1 LRLLAREGELEA
13 FGHAVQD
20 VRDGGSRTLVVVGE
34 AGIGKSALLGELR
47 ARAEEAGL
55 RVLDGRGAEQER
67 DVPFAL
73 AVDAL
78 DDQIAA
84 LHPRRRAELAPEVEA
99 VLPSAGGTAA
109 APRDPSERFRF
120 HRALGG
126 LIEELGRDGPVALVL
141 DDLHWADDASLELVL
156 HLLRRPPRIPLLLA
170 VALRGIDPAPR
181 LLDAA
186 RGAPGF
192 TELRPRPLPQEDALA
207 LLPGDLPQELR
218 DRMTGEAQGNPLF
231 LHELAR
237 IGAAAAEGLPP
248 TLQAAVSREVAGL
261 DSEARDLLAGAA
273 VAGDPFDPDVAAA
286 AAGVDPARALELLDG
301 LVAADLVRPAEASR
315 AFGFRHPLVRRAV
328 YDDAPAGWRI
338 AAHERAAATL
348 SAHGASP
355 AERAHHVQ
363 RYARP
368 GDDDAVA
375 LLEAA
380 ARDAEDTAPA
390 TAARYYEAA
399 LRLLPYGADLRRAEL
414 LEPLSAAL
422 LAAGRTD
429 DAIAMLGETLA
440 LLPVDH
446 PRRADVEFQAA
457 TLHIFLDRQ
466 PLAREHF
473 LHALELKGGRDAE
486 VEVALALSAVW
497 SYELDEAR
505 RWIAAVDADAR
516 AADPLLDASV
526 EAVKG
531 HAALW
536 EQRPPGALARGLAE
550 RIEAMPDAE
559 IASRLEPLM
568 IVGLFCNEAEQY
580 REAALVLERGL
591 ATARASGKTHIYQP
605 LGSLAAHNRTL
616 LLELGEARELALSA
630 EERARLTGLA
640 NQIGQ
645 ALGAVAVAEDVAG
658 NAGEAAR
665 AAAEGAEILGAIN
678 NPRARVPLSYLQPI
692 LHGADPERLV
702 HVLGVDFADLLARGD
717 RTRLA
722 RPLVAAAIASGRL
735 DEAERWV
742 DRMAAYAER
751 MALPVSTVRA
761 LSARAELLLA
771 RGDAEA
777 AQQPALIAVSIG
789 EGLDAGYDTAIARLV
804 TGQVLMALGRR
815 DEAVA
820 ALERVAADASRGEA
834 LKLRDAAAPEL
845 RRHGV
850 RISARARHAAGSAA
864 NTDTL
869 TQRERDI
876 ADLVAQGQ
884 SNKQV
889 AAALFLSE
897 KTIEH
902 NLSRIYAK
910 LGVRSRHELTRL
922 LAG

>member
-1 LRLLAREGELEA
+1 VRLLAREAELAAVEL
-13 FGHAVQD
+13 AVQE
-20 VRDGGSRTLVVVGE
+20 VRDGASRTLVVVGE

-47 ARAEEAGL
+47 ARAGEAGM
-55 RVLDGRGAEQER
+55 RVLEGRGAEQER

-99 VLPSAGGTAA
+99 VLPSGGGIAA
-109 APRDPSERFRF
+109 APRDPSERFRY

-126 LIEELGRDGPVALVL
+126 LIEELGRGGPVALIL
-141 DDLHWADDASLELVL
+141 DDLHWADDASVELVL

-181 LLDAA
+181 VLDAA
-186 RGAPGF
+186 RVAPGF
-192 TELRPRPLPQEDALA
+192 AELRPRPLPAEDALA
-207 LLPGDLPQELR
+207 LLPGDLPNELR
-218 DRMTGEAQGNPLF
+218 DRMAGEAQGNPLF

-237 IGAAAAEGLPP
+237 IGAAGADQLPA
-248 TLQAAVSREVAGL
+248 TLQAAVTREVGSL
-261 DSEARDLLAGAA
+261 DGDARDLLAGAA

-286 AAGVDPARALELLDG
+286 AADLDPRRALELLDG
-301 LVAADLVRPAEASR
+301 LVAADLVRPIDASR
-315 AFGFRHPLVRRAV
+315 AFRFRHPIVRRAV

-338 AAHERAAATL
+338 AAHERAAERLAQ
-348 SAHGASP
+348 HGASP

-375 LLEAA
+375 LLQAA
-380 ARDAEDTAPA
+380 ARDAQDTAPA
-390 TAARYYEAA
+390 TAARYYEGA
-399 LRLLPYGADLRRAEL
+399 LALLPYGADERSAEL

-429 DAIAMLGETLA
+429 DAIAALGETLT
-440 LLPVDH
+440 LLPGDH
-446 PRRADVEFQAA
+446 PRRADVEVHAA
-457 TLHIFLDRQ
+457 TLHVFLDRQ
-466 PLAREHF
+466 ALAREHF
-473 LHALELKGGRDAE
+473 LRALELKGGHDPQ
-486 VEVALALSAVW
+486 VEVALAVAAVW
-497 SYELDEAR
+497 SYELDESR
-505 RWIAAVDADAR
+505 RWIARVDAAAR

-526 EAVKG
+526 EAVEG
-531 HAALW
+531 HTALW
-536 EQRPPGALARGLAE
+536 EQRPPGELARGLAE

-559 IASRLEPLM
+559 IAGRLEPLM
-568 IVGLFCNEAEQY
+568 VVGLFCNEAEQY
-580 REAALVLERGL
+580 REAARVLERGL
-591 ATARASGKTHIYQP
+591 ATVRASGKTHIYQP

-616 LLELGEARELALSA
+616 LLELSEARELAQVA
-630 EERARLTGLA
+630 EERARLTGMA
-640 NQIGQ
+640 NQVGQ
-645 ALGAVAVAEDVAG
+645 ALCAVAVAEDLAG

-665 AAAEGAEILGAIN
+665 AAAEGAEILAAIN

-692 LHGADPERLV
+692 LHAADPERLV
-702 HVLGVDFADLLARGD
+702 HVLTVDFADLLARGD

-722 RPLVAAAIASGRL
+722 RPLVSAAIACGRL
-735 DEAERWV
+735 DAAEEAI
-742 DRMAAYAER
+742 DRMAAHAER
-751 MALPVSTVRA
+751 MALPASTVRA
-761 LSARAELLLA
+761 LSSRAELQLA
-771 RGDAEA
+771 RGDADGA
-777 AQQPALIAVSIG
+777 RQPARTAVSIG
-789 EGLDAGYDTAIARLV
+789 EGMDAGYDTAIARLV
-804 TGQVLMALGRR
+804 EGQVLMALSER

-834 LKLRDAAAPEL
+834 IKLRDAAAREL

-864 NTDTL
+864 NTDAL
-869 TQRERDI
+869 TEREREI
-876 ADLVAQGQ
+876 AGLVSQGQ

>member
-1 LRLLAREGELEA
+1 MNLLARDGELEA
-13 FGHAVQD
+13 FERAVQE
-20 VRDGGSRTLVVVGE
+20 VRDGASRTLVIVGE
-34 AGIGKSALLGELR
+34 AGIGKSALLRELR
-47 ARAEEAGL
+47 ARAGEAGL

-78 DDQIAA
+78 DDQIAT
-84 LHPRRRAELAPEVEA
+84 LHPRRRAELAPEIEA
-99 VLPSAGGTAA
+99 VLPSAGGAAA

-126 LIEELGRDGPVALVL
+126 LIEELGRERPVALIL
-141 DDLHWADDASLELVL
+141 DDLHWADDASIELVL

-186 RGAPGF
+186 RVAPGF
-192 TELRPRPLPQEDALA
+192 AELRPRPLPAEAA
-207 LLPGDLPQELR
+207 VTLLPDDLPQELR
-218 DRMTGEAQGNPLF
+218 DRMAGEAQGNPLF

-237 IGAAAAEGLPP
+237 IGADAADALPA
-248 TLQAAVSREVAGL
+248 TLQAAVVREVARL
-261 DSEARDLLAGAA
+261 DGEARDLLAGAA
-273 VAGDPFDPDVAAA
+273 IAGDPFDPDVAAA
-286 AAGVDPARALELLDG
+286 AAGIEPAQALALLDA

-338 AAHERAAATL
+338 AAHERAAAL
-348 SAHGASP
+348 LAARRASP

-368 GDDDAVA
+368 GDDEAVA

-380 ARDAEDTAPA
+380 ARDAENTAPA

-399 LRLLPYGADLRRAEL
+399 VRLLPYGADRRRAEL

-422 LAAGRTD
+422 LASGRTD
-429 DAIAMLGETLA
+429 DAVAALDEALA
-440 LLPVDH
+440 VLPADH
-446 PRRADVEFQAA
+446 PRRADVELQAA
-457 TLHIFLDRQ
+457 TLETFRDHH
-466 PLAREHF
+466 PLARKHF
-473 LHALELKGGRDAE
+473 LRAIELRGGHDAQI
-486 VEVALALSAVW
+486 EVAFAVSAVW
-497 SYELDEAR
+497 AYELDESR
-505 RWIAAVDADAR
+505 RWSAGVDPAAR
-516 AADPLLDASV
+516 AADPLLDAAV
-526 EAVKG
+526 EAIAG

-536 EQRPPGALARGLAE
+536 EQRPPGELARGLAE

-559 IASRLEPLM
+559 IAGRLEPLM
-568 IVGLFCNEAEQY
+568 LVGLFCNEAEQY
-580 REAALVLERGL
+580 REAALILERGL
-591 ATARASGKTHIYQP
+591 ATVRASGRTHVYQP

-616 LLELGEARELALSA
+616 LLELAEARELALSA
-630 EERARLTGLA
+630 EERARLTGIPS
-640 NQIGQ
+640 QIGQ
-645 ALGAVAVAEDVAG
+645 ALGAVGVVEDVAG

-678 NPRARVPLSYLQPI
+678 NPRARVPLAYLQPV

-702 HVLGVDFADLLARGD
+702 HVLTVEFADLMARGD

-722 RPLVAAAIASGRL
+722 RPLVTAAIACGRL
-735 DEAERWV
+735 HEAEEWV
-742 DRMAAYAER
+742 DRMSAHAER
-751 MALPVSTVRA
+751 MGLPASTVRA
-761 LSARAELLLA
+761 LSARADLTLA

-777 AQQPALIAVSIG
+777 ALDAALTAVSIG
-789 EGLDAGYDTAIARLV
+789 DGLDARYDTATARLV
-804 TGQVLMALGRR
+804 AGRVLMAAGRR

-820 ALERVAADASRGEA
+820 ALERVAADASRGQA
-834 LKLRDAAAPEL
+834 LKLRDAAAREL

-864 NTDTL
+864 NAQAL
-869 TQRERDI
+869 TGRERAI
-876 ADLVAQGQ
+876 ADLVSQGQ

-910 LGVRSRHELTRL
+910 LGVRSRHELTRV
-922 LAG
+922 LAE